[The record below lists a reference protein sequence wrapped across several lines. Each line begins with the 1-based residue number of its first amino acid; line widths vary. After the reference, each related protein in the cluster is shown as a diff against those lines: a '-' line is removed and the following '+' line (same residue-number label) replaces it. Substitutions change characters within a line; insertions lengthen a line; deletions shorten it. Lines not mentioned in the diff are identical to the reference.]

1 MSVLEIKSQ
10 DFKHVNVN
18 KINSFFRIKIA
29 GNSFLISSHSYLP
42 INFIKINN
50 NQIMIDD
57 IYINSNWNDLLI
69 IKNQD
74 HKCPTFDKIRK
85 TILPNGTRFL
95 IGAQSNFVLD
105 DIIFCN
111 FAMLPNYP
119 RLMYYKIVGDT
130 TNIKCGDPVL
140 LPKIDLNNTSFELSG
155 IVSYKFDNYVL
166 CLPSYYIFKTI
177 NRSNNEILVPNIHDI
192 SKINKIDN
200 YKVSNNYI
208 WNKFIKFNIPIDVNF
223 LLESDQNKIYEINN
237 IQIIPKYI
245 IYENESIV
253 RNTSY
258 LMFRDE
264 CFLLTT
270 RLFHLL
276 KEYSN
281 EMSEKVW
288 DEISKKKC
296 TTMVDT
302 FYSASNIIVDIDSND
317 KLIMIS

>member
-18 KINSFFRIKIA
+18 KLNSFFRLKIA

-42 INFIKINN
+42 INYLKINN

-74 HKCPTFDKIRK
+74 QKCPTFDKIRK

-95 IGAQSNFVLD
+95 IGAQSNYVQD
-105 DIIFCN
+105 DIVFSN

-130 TNIKCGDPVL
+130 TNIRCGDPVL
-140 LPKIDLNNTSFELSG
+140 LPKIDQNNSSLELSG

-177 NRSNNEILVPNIHDI
+177 NRSNNEILVPNIDDI

-200 YKVSNNYI
+200 YKVTNNLI
-208 WNKFIKFNIPIDVNF
+208 WNKFIKYNIPIDVNF
-223 LLESDQNKIYEINN
+223 LLESDQDKIYEINN
-237 IQIIPKYI
+237 MKIIPEYS
-245 IYENESIV
+245 IYQSESIV
-253 RNTSY
+253 KNVNY
-258 LMFRDE
+258 LMFYDE

-276 KEYSN
+276 KEYST
-281 EMSEKVW
+281 EMSNEIW

-296 TTMVDT
+296 TTSVST
-302 FYSASNIIVDIDSND
+302 FYSVSNIVVDIDSNN
-317 KLIMIS
+317 KLIIVT